1 MTAVRLR
8 VSRMLRAALRRP
20 EPPAAPPHA
29 TVLRLAVLL
38 QAGIAPAGAWR
49 YLARAGDVD
58 ADQVMAGFREG
69 SALADRIAA
78 LGAGWSPV
86 AAAWSVATVVGAPLA
101 DALRAMAAAL
111 RDADEGRDEIRVALA
126 EPASTSRLMTWLPLL
141 SVGLGVVLGFDT
153 LAALATPAGL
163 ACAAVGAVLMI
174 VARRWTARMVAA
186 AQPPPGVPGLYP
198 ELVAIALT
206 GGVSLARAQQL
217 AAAHESPD
225 EESPRLLALSGEAG
239 IPAVELL
246 RAAAAL
252 ERHRARTDGRLRAAA
267 LATRLMLPLGVCV
280 LPAFMVLGVAP
291 LVLGILGTTPMTV

>member
-1 MTAVRLR
+1 MTGRFRLPR
-8 VSRMLRAALRRP
+8 VLRAALRRA
-20 EPPAAPPHA
+20 EAPPDPPSA

-49 YLARAGDVD
+49 YLARAGDAD
-58 ADQVMAGFREG
+58 AERVITGYEEG
-69 SALADRIAA
+69 SALAERIAA

-86 AAAWSVATVVGAPLA
+86 SAAWSVATVVGAPLA

-126 EPASTSRLMTWLPLL
+126 EPAATSRLMTWLPLL
-141 SVGLGVVLGFDT
+141 SVALGVVLGFDT
-153 LAALATPAGL
+153 LAALASPMGV
-163 ACAAVGAVLMI
+163 ACAAAGVTLMI
-174 VARRWTARMVAA
+174 VARRWTGRMVAA

-206 GGVSLARAQQL
+206 GGVSLERAQQL

-225 EESPRLLALSGEAG
+225 AESSRLLTLSGDAG

-246 RAAAAL
+246 RAAATL
-252 ERHRARTDGRLRAAA
+252 ERHRSRTEGRLRAAA

-280 LPAFMVLGVAP
+280 LPAFMALGVAP

>member
-1 MTAVRLR
+1 MTGRLR
-8 VSRMLRAALRRP
+8 APRMLRVARP
-20 EPPAAPPHA
+20 RAQTPTAPPYA

-49 YLARAGDVD
+49 YLAGAGDAD
-58 ADQVMAGFREG
+58 AGRVMAGYEEG
-69 SALADRIAA
+69 TSLADRIAG

-86 AAAWSVATVVGAPLA
+86 AGAWSVATVVGAPLA
-101 DALRAMAAAL
+101 ETLRAMAAAL
-111 RDADEGRDEIRVALA
+111 RDADEGRDEVRVALA
-126 EPASTSRLMTWLPLL
+126 EPAATSRLMTWLPLL
-141 SVGLGVVLGFDT
+141 SVALGVVLGFDT
-153 LAALATPAGL
+153 LAALATPAGM
-163 ACAAVGAVLMI
+163 ACAAVGATLMI
-174 VARRWTARMVAA
+174 VARRWTRRMVAA

-217 AAAHESPD
+217 AAAQTPPD
-225 EESPRLLALSGEAG
+225 AESPRLLALSGEAG

-252 ERHRARTDGRLRAAA
+252 ERHRSRTEGRMRAAA